1 MCCDLRE
8 CLHLHKMTCD
18 KCDLPWHASMV
29 KPSRVNFLLYY
40 CWWKKSCTTWD
51 VKNLVNNWK
60 FTISIGAGFLPSTV
74 PVCLLYEKGSI
85 IVFACFLSSEN
96 NSSSES
102 SKIFPAQSDC
112 LEAIKIL
119 NTYFIFNIFYI
130 SYIVCIIVYKLYGYV
145 LQYIDDIPSAK
156 SSPMDHSH
164 A

>member
-1 MCCDLRE
+1 M
-8 CLHLHKMTCD
+8 
-18 KCDLPWHASMV
+18 
-29 KPSRVNFLLYY
+29 
-40 CWWKKSCTTWD
+40 KK
-51 VKNLVNNWK
+51 
-60 FTISIGAGFLPSTV
+60 
-74 PVCLLYEKGSI
+74 E
-85 IVFACFLSSEN
+85 VFSSEN

-119 NTYFIFNIFYI
+119 NTYFNFNIFYI
-130 SYIVCIIVYKLYGYV
+130 SYIVCIIVYKLYGYA